1 MRNTIIKKRA
11 QEQKRGWRV
20 RNKIRGTAA
29 RPRLSVTK
37 SNAHIQVQLI
47 DDEGGA
53 TLGAT
58 STFAKEFRDTEFNRR
73 NKASARKLGER
84 IAEIAKGK
92 QIVTVVF
99 DRGPHKYH
107 GILAELA
114 DAARSAGLQF

>member
-20 RNKIRGTAA
+20 RNKMRGTAA

-114 DAARSAGLQF
+114 DAARAAGLQF